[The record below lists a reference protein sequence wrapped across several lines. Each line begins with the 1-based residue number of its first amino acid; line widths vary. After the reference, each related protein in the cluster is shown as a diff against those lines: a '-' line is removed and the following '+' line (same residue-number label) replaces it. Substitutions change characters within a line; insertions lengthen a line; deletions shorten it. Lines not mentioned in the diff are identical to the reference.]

1 MKVKDL
7 LKVLVAEDLT
17 VYLDDGQGNQI
28 ELENIDGY
36 YYDNLANQQYFV
48 DVDYK
53 DIDKE
58 DLSGCNLKAD
68 YIIDFDQFNE
78 CEVIK
83 LNVESCWTELTIR
96 L

>member
-7 LKVLVAEDLT
+7 LKVLVAVDLT
-17 VYLDDGQGNQI
+17 VYLDNGQGNQI

-36 YYDNLANQQYFV
+36 YYDNLDNKQYFV
-48 DVDYK
+48 DVDYQ
-53 DIDKE
+53 DIDNE

-68 YIIDFDQFNE
+68 FIIDFDKFNE

-83 LNVESCWTELTIR
+83 LEVGSCWSELTIK